1 MRQSRRASF
10 FEAVTNVVVGYFVAV
25 GGQIIIFPFFGMHLK
40 VADNLVIG
48 FMFACVSLIRSYVLR
63 RIFNRIQKV

>member
-48 FMFACVSLIRSYVLR
+48 FMFTCVSLIRSYVLR